1 VGFSLYPGLPWLL
14 EDFFNW
20 LPAKKED
27 GKMNKKILVTY
38 ASRTGSTA
46 QIAEAIC
53 KSLVKNGEEAELLPM
68 ENVKDLSSYHAVI
81 IGSPIRKSQWLP
93 EAMQFL
99 QNHRAE
105 LARKRVATFTV
116 CITIAMSN
124 VERYQDV
131 VRQWTAPVRE
141 LAKPIS
147 EGLFAG
153 RLNFRKLPCTLDTL
167 LLRFTV
173 ALGVFPKGDHRDWNA
188 VHAWV
193 QDLQSILLQ

>member
-1 VGFSLYPGLPWLL
+1 
-14 EDFFNW
+14 
-20 LPAKKED
+20 
-27 GKMNKKILVTY
+27 MNKKILVTY

-53 KSLVKNGEEAELLPM
+53 KTLIQNGEETELLPM
-68 ENVKDLSSYHAVI
+68 QDVNDLSAYHAVI

-105 LARKRVATFTV
+105 LARKRVVTFTV

-124 VERYQDV
+124 DERYQQA
-131 VRQWTAPVRE
+131 VREWIAPVR
-141 LAKPIS
+141 AKVRPVS

-153 RLNFRKLPCTLDTL
+153 KLDFNKLPWTLDTL
-167 LLRFTV
+167 LFRATI
-173 ALGVFPKGDHRDWNA
+173 ALDILLKGDHRDWIA
-188 VHAWV
+188 VHTWA
-193 QDLQSILLQ
+193 QSLRPLLLQQLHWLWTLL

>member
-1 VGFSLYPGLPWLL
+1 
-14 EDFFNW
+14 
-20 LPAKKED
+20 
-27 GKMNKKILVTY
+27 MNKKILVTY

-53 KSLVKNGEEAELLPM
+53 KTLVQNGEEIDLLPIQD
-68 ENVKDLSSYHAVI
+68 VKDLSLYHAVI

-99 QNHRAE
+99 QNHREE

-124 VERYQDV
+124 TERYQDA
-131 VRQWTAPVRE
+131 VRQWIAPVRA
-141 LAKPIS
+141 LTKPIS

-153 RLNFRKLPCTLDTL
+153 RLDFSKLPWTLDTL
-167 LLRFTV
+167 LFRATV
-173 ALGVFPKGDHRDWNA
+173 ALGILPKGDHRDWNT
-188 VHAWV
+188 VQAWA
-193 QDLQSILLQ
+193 QDLQPLLLQ

>member
-1 VGFSLYPGLPWLL
+1 LL
-14 EDFFNW
+14 EDFFSW

-53 KSLVKNGEEAELLPM
+53 KTLIQNGEETELLPM
-68 ENVKDLSSYHAVI
+68 QDVNDLSAYHAVI

-105 LARKRVATFTV
+105 LARKRVVTFTV

-124 VERYQDV
+124 DERYQQA
-131 VRQWTAPVRE
+131 VREWIAPVR
-141 LAKPIS
+141 AKVRPVS

-153 RLNFRKLPCTLDTL
+153 KLDFNKLPWTLDTL
-167 LLRFTV
+167 LFRATI
-173 ALGVFPKGDHRDWNA
+173 ALDILLKGDHRDWIA
-188 VHAWV
+188 VHTWA
-193 QDLQSILLQ
+193 QSLRPLLLQQLHWLWTLL